1 MEKKGTFI
9 TFEGC
14 EGVGKSHQIRYL
26 VEYLQKNGVNYYLTR
41 EPGGSAVSEQIR
53 SVILDGKNVS
63 MTDECEALLYA
74 ASRVQLLKEVIKPK
88 LDAGELVLCDRYVD
102 SSLAYQGYA
111 RGLGVDFVEKIND
124 YAIKNFMP
132 DYTVFLNLPPELAFK
147 RKGGVDK
154 GDRLELSGMEFHKKV
169 YQGYLDLI
177 KKYPERF
184 IVIDAS
190 GEKQE
195 THAKIISAL
204 KEKGVI

>member
-1 MEKKGTFI
+1 MFI
-9 TFEGC
+9 TLEGC
-14 EGVGKSHQIRYL
+14 EGVGKSRQIRL
-26 VEYLQKNGVNYYLTR
+26 LEEYLKQNNRKYYLTR
-41 EPGGSAVSEQIR
+41 EPGGSVVSEQIR
-53 SVILDGKNVS
+53 NVILDGKNVS

-74 ASRVQLLKEVIKPK
+74 AARVQLLKEVVKPK
-88 LDAGELVLCDRYVD
+88 LDAGELVLCDRYID

-132 DYTVFLNLPPELAFK
+132 DYTVFLDLPPELAFK

-154 GDRLELSGMEFHKKV
+154 NDRLELSGMEFHQKV
-169 YQGYLDLI
+169 YQGYKDLS
-177 KKYPERF
+177 KKYSSRF

-190 GEKQE
+190 GSKEQ
-195 THAKIISAL
+195 THQKIIDAL